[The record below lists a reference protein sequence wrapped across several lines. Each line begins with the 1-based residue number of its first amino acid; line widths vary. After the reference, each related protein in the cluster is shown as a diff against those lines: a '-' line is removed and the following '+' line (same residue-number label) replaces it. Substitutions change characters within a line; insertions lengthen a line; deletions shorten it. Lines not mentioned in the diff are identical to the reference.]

1 MIAANLPVSK
11 DCCNN
16 VLKPVNTFG
25 QKKLDLNLWRESLAS
40 HPSLDILIFVLGRS
54 KPGQKCVFFRRQRRK
69 TKIRLLH
76 FGILRQRAVDP
87 GQRKPGRQPPAPLGL
102 GKVVSVHPRPAWL
115 GSPLHIQSSNTHYTY
130 LWCANHPGFLIQ
142 KGPSD
147 VLIKICWQRWAS
159 LVSKDID
166 PLRWGWEKVT
176 EKGWQVSSLCV
187 HVYPKAS
194 GWFFMVFGGFWMV
207 YGWWLWASLG
217 GFPWFLDYVFFVCF
231 WLVFYGWWW
240 FLAIFIVFHYFF
252 VGFGLF
258 LSDPGIP
265 GVRSMGPE
273 CL

>member
-130 LWCANHPGFLIQ
+130 LWCANHPGFLMQ

-147 VLIKICWQRWAS
+147 ILIKLADQDEQVLPVKILTLTEMGLRKGHRERLAS
-159 LVSKDID
+159 VIFVRTRLPQGKTQIR
-166 PLRWGWEKVT
+166 PINGWTIAAPEMCHHNLWFT
-176 EKGWQVSSLCV
+176 SHHFFSL
-187 HVYPKAS
+187 H
-194 GWFFMVFGGFWMV
+194 
-207 YGWWLWASLG
+207 WL
-217 GFPWFLDYVFFVCF
+217 F
-231 WLVFYGWWW
+231 
-240 FLAIFIVFHYFF
+240 
-252 VGFGLF
+252 
-258 LSDPGIP
+258 
-265 GVRSMGPE
+265 
-273 CL
+273 